1 VSGAAGHSDAAGDET
16 AVASPV
22 TVDETAVSPTPSAE
36 KPTDKGNPHCPPA
49 GPDCA
54 FMQSHEQLAVN
65 HPFATPCATC
75 RHRLEASP
83 TKDESASPTACG
95 RPFAERGVQAAATSR
110 RQRPDSACL
119 SPVRTH
125 STWSETIPT
134 YANPPELP
142 RDWLKAQILHLA
154 EAGSRHQSGRGNG
167 RNVFE
172 FLTGRPLGSNESY
185 GDWFRQQLEEQIG
198 DLSDGQ
204 LFTLFLWSHSE
215 WQRAQRRDFL
225 LPVNGSGVQFAT
237 YQEAVWRGGEGAE

>member
-1 VSGAAGHSDAAGDET
+1 
-16 AVASPV
+16 
-22 TVDETAVSPTPSAE
+22 
-36 KPTDKGNPHCPPA
+36 
-49 GPDCA
+49 
-54 FMQSHEQLAVN
+54 MQHHEQLAVS

-75 RHRLEASP
+75 RHRLEVSP
-83 TKDESASPTACG
+83 TKDESVPHCLWAGRLRNVAFKQLQPADGNGPIVPVCRQYAPTQ
-95 RPFAERGVQAAATSR
+95 P
-110 RQRPDSACL
+110 
-119 SPVRTH
+119 
-125 STWSETIPT
+125 WSETIPT
-134 YANPPELP
+134 HANPPELP

-154 EAGSRHQSGRGNG
+154 DEGNRHQSG

-237 YQEAVWRGGEGAE
+237 YQEAVWRGGE